1 MKEAC
6 GVFRPSTCCVDVYG
20 KVPMLIHGRKMS
32 CSLLVYKISS
42 DYSVLAIFCQS
53 AFSSTCIVSVP
64 LRMLEVF
71 VHYLTSG

>member
-6 GVFRPSTCCVDVYG
+6 GVFRPSTRCVVIYG
-20 KVPMLIHGRKMS
+20 KVPILIHGKKMS

-42 DYSVLAIFCQS
+42 DRSVLASFRQS

-64 LRMLEVF
+64 LRMLETL
-71 VHYLTSG
+71 VHYLAS